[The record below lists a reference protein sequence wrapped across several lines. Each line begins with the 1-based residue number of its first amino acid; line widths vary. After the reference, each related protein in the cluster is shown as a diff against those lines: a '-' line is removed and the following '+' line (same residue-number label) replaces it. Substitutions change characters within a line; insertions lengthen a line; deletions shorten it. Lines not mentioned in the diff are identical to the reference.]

1 MSSRHPGSMAAR
13 HGLRVWIALGTVYLV
28 WGSTFVAL
36 AIVVRDL
43 PPFLAMTLRHLVA
56 GAILLA
62 IALPRGDREGDRI
75 GRPQILAAFV
85 FGGLLFVTGHGAL
98 AWAQQTVPAGAAA
111 LLVGSIPLWMA
122 LLDRLVLGRRLPAT
136 AYAGLAIGFVGL
148 AFLFDPFG
156 AGSVDRLG
164 ALVIVASALCW
175 AAGSLYSRGAR
186 LPKRPLVSAGLG
198 SLAGGA
204 LLFAVSALHGELGDA
219 RWSSDALLALG
230 YRVVAGSLVGF
241 TAYVWLLRAAPTSL
255 VATYAY
261 VNPIVAVALGWLL
274 LGEAV
279 TLQMAVAGVA
289 IVASVALIVRSSS
302 TRVEQ
307 ARGLLRRR
315 RTLPRPATEP
325 AR

>member
-1 MSSRHPGSMAAR
+1 MAAR
-13 HGLRVWIALGTVYLV
+13 HGLRVWIALATVYLV

-43 PPFLAMTLRHLVA
+43 PPFLAMTVRHLVA

-62 IALPRGDREGDRI
+62 IALPRGGRGEDRI
-75 GRPQILAAFV
+75 GLPQIAAAFV
-85 FGGLLFVTGHGAL
+85 FGGLLFVAGHGAL

-122 LLDRLVLGRRLPAT
+122 LLDRLVLGRRLSAT
-136 AYAGLAIGFVGL
+136 AYAGLVVGFVGL
-148 AFLFDPFG
+148 AFLLDPFG
-156 AGSVDRLG
+156 AGAVDRIG
-164 ALVIVASALCW
+164 ALVILASSLCW
-175 AAGSLYSRGAR
+175 AAGSLYSRRAR

-204 LLFAVSALHGELGDA
+204 LLFVVATARGELADA
-219 RWSSDALLALG
+219 RWTGDALLALG
-230 YRVVAGSLVGF
+230 YLVVAGSLVGF

-274 LGEAV
+274 LGETV
-279 TLQMAVAGVA
+279 TPQMAVAGLA
-289 IVASVALIVRSSS
+289 IVASVVLIVRSSS
-302 TRVEQ
+302 TELEPSRDIVR
-307 ARGLLRRR
+307 ARA
-315 RTLPRPATEP
+315 PARPSAEP